1 MLKTRPETNDQ
12 MTELLQAKIRA
23 KGQGQWWFW
32 KQRISGIGINQ
43 VIKKEE
49 EMLRTILSPL
59 PSSS

>member
-23 KGQGQWWFW
+23 KGQWQWWFW
-32 KQRISGIGINQ
+32 KQRISGINQ

-49 EMLRTILSPL
+49 EVLRTILSPL